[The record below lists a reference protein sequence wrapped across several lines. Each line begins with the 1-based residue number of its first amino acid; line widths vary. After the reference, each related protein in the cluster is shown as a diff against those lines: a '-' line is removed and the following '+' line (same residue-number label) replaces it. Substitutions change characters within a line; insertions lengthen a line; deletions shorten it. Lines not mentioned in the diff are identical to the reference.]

1 MTGLIER
8 PAGASERSTYRHQT
22 DIFNI
27 LYTFSSSFRHRRGHA
42 RLGAMAAATDL
53 LGGDGPVAGTPVALV
68 LAAGAGSRFRGP
80 GHKLDA
86 RLRGRPV
93 LERAVD
99 NALTAGIG
107 PVVVVTGAPLTT
119 ALHPSVVHVVNSH
132 WAEGQATSLRAGL
145 AAAADL
151 EADAVLVGLG
161 DQPFVG
167 PSAWRRV
174 AGLDAPIVV
183 ATYRGRRG
191 HPVRLHRST
200 WSLLPRDG
208 DEGARAVIGSR
219 PDLVTELPCEGS
231 PIDIDTVEDLR
242 RWQSSSSTSSP

>member
-1 MTGLIER
+1 
-8 PAGASERSTYRHQT
+8 
-22 DIFNI
+22 
-27 LYTFSSSFRHRRGHA
+27 
-42 RLGAMAAATDL
+42 MAAAPDPV
-53 LGGDGPVAGTPVALV
+53 GDADGAPVAGTPVALI
-68 LAAGAGSRFRGP
+68 LAAGAGRRFRGP

-86 RLRGRPV
+86 PLRGRPV

-119 ALHPSVVHVVNSH
+119 ALHPSVVHVVNDQ
-132 WAEGQATSLRAGL
+132 WVRGQITSLRAGI

-151 EADAVLVGLG
+151 GADAVLVGLG
-161 DQPFVG
+161 DQPFVD

-174 AGLDAPIVV
+174 GACDAPIVV
-183 ATYRGRRG
+183 ATYHGRRG

-200 WSLLPRDG
+200 WSLLPTEG
-208 DEGARAVIGSR
+208 DEGARVVLRRR
-219 PDLVTELPCEGS
+219 PELVTELPCEGS

-242 RWQSSSSTSSP
+242 RWQNSSSTSSP